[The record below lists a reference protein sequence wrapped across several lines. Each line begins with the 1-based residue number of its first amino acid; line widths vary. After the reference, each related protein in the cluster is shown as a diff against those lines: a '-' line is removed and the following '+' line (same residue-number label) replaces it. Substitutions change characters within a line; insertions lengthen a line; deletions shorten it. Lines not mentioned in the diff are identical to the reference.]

1 METGRIQVVLI
12 ATQAGDVI
20 YERFY
25 TRFSDLEKSEIRAAL
40 HQSSEQFVGSTGL
53 DEYEGVSRYR

>member
-12 ATQAGDVI
+12 ATKSGDVI

-25 TRFSDLEKSEIRAAL
+25 ARFSDLEKSEIRAAL
-40 HQSSEQFVGSTGL
+40 HQASEPFVGAAGL
-53 DEYEGVSRYR
+53 DDYEGVSRYR

>member
-1 METGRIQVVLI
+1 MLVANKNGN
-12 ATQAGDVI
+12 VI

-25 TRFSDLEKSEIRAAL
+25 SRFSDLEKSEIRAAL
-40 HQSSEQFVGSTGL
+40 HQASEAFVGSSGL